1 VVISGPLPEEEPAD
15 QAAPSTEEAQLKT
28 VIDEQIRPG
37 LAIKNP
43 PKKTT
48 HKTQQKPHKKSTKN
62 VYFGVFW
69 VFGVF

>member
-37 LAIKNP
+37 FALKNP
-43 PKKTT
+43 PKKT
-48 HKTQQKPHKKSTKN
+48 QNNPPKKN
-62 VYFGVFW
+62 H
-69 VFGVF
+69 